1 MRTDFVGYC
10 ASAACCENPTSS
22 AAKIMRNSMAFPTV
36 ATPTARSVRF
46 QPAHFFPALEPPRK
60 YKWKDIEIVLDAQ
73 FPGSMNRPMGI
84 VKKLSRKRDQICLAV
99 TEYLLGMMRL
109 GNQSDGN
116 GLDAR
121 FATHAIRI
129 GNVIARMARDDRR
142 IDRSTDAA

>member
-1 MRTDFVGYC
+1 
-10 ASAACCENPTSS
+10 
-22 AAKIMRNSMAFPTV
+22 MRNSMAFPTV

-60 YKWKDIEIVLDAQ
+60 CEWKDIEIVLDTQ

-84 VKKLSRKRDQICLAV
+84 VKKLSRKRDQIRLAV
-99 TEYLLGMMRL
+99 AEYLLGMVRL

-116 GLDAR
+116 GLDAGL
-121 FATHAIRI
+121 ATHAIRI

-142 IDRSTDAA
+142 VDRSADST